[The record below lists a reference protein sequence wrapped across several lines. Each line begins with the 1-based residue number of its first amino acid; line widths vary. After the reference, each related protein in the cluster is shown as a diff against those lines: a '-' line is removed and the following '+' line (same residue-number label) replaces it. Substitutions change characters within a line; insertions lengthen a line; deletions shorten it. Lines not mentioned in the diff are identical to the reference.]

1 MVRISK
7 TRKPQKAWFGH
18 LNPMCPLGNDA
29 ITNHQLFIAS
39 SVVHSIIT
47 RMGQHLLGLVLI
59 VFGIMIDSMHCMY
72 TTTTATA
79 TTTTTTTTTT
89 EMDPFDRLFWALE
102 SLSTLFQERK
112 DPLDDRVNLW
122 PNGRVPYV
130 ISEEL
135 DSRAREKIYEAIE
148 EFHQKTCVNF
158 EPRLKSDQDYVHF
171 VPHQNMCGTKVGNI
185 GLDSYA
191 REKINEAIEEF
202 KQKTCVNFEPRL
214 KSDQDYVHFV
224 PHQEICG
231 TEVGNIGLNSPIYL
245 SPDCQRSKPMIQHE
259 MMHALGNV

>member
-1 MVRISK
+1 
-7 TRKPQKAWFGH
+7 
-18 LNPMCPLGNDA
+18 
-29 ITNHQLFIAS
+29 
-39 SVVHSIIT
+39 
-47 RMGQHLLGLVLI
+47 
-59 VFGIMIDSMHCMY
+59 MIDFLIFSALESEVERLKVENLELTEKLGQTNFDDSPAWGAPEDEVLLTSSELEAEISELKQKIQKIV
-72 TTTTATA
+72 TTTTD
-79 TTTTTTTTTT
+79 
-89 EMDPFDRLFWALE
+89 MDPMKE
-102 SLSTLFQERK
+102 PVK
-112 DPLDDRVNLW
+112 LW

-135 DSRAREKIYEAIE
+135 DSNAREKINEAIE

-224 PHQEICG
+224 PHQEFCG
-231 TEVGNIGLNSPIYL
+231 TYEGNIGLDSPIYL
-245 SPDCQRSKPMIQHE
+245 TPFCQRSKPAIQHE
-259 MMHALGNV
+259 MMHTLGNV

>member
-1 MVRISK
+1 MTEKLGQTNFDDSPAWGAPEDEVLLTSSELEAEISELK
-7 TRKPQKAWFGH
+7 QK
-18 LNPMCPLGNDA
+18 
-29 ITNHQLFIAS
+29 IQK
-39 SVVHSIIT
+39 
-47 RMGQHLLGLVLI
+47 I
-59 VFGIMIDSMHCMY
+59 V
-72 TTTTATA
+72 TTTTD
-79 TTTTTTTTTT
+79 
-89 EMDPFDRLFWALE
+89 MDPMKE
-102 SLSTLFQERK
+102 PVK
-112 DPLDDRVNLW
+112 LW

-135 DSRAREKIYEAIE
+135 DSNAREKINEAIE

-214 KSDQDYVHFV
+214 KSDRDYVFFDKI
-224 PHQEICG
+224 PNGC
-231 TEVGNIGLNSPIYL
+231 TSPLGKDWDGGVQYIYL
-245 SPDCQRSKPMIQHE
+245 TPDCQRNKPDIQHE
-259 MMHALGNV
+259 MMHTLGNVYVVMSQRRIGTDSQLATCGS

>member
-1 MVRISK
+1 
-7 TRKPQKAWFGH
+7 
-18 LNPMCPLGNDA
+18 
-29 ITNHQLFIAS
+29 
-39 SVVHSIIT
+39 
-47 RMGQHLLGLVLI
+47 MGQHLLGLVLI

-79 TTTTTTTTTT
+79 TTTTTTTTT

-135 DSRAREKIYEAIE
+135 DSNAREKINEAIE

-171 VPHQNMCGTKVGNI
+171 VPHQEFCGTFVGNI
-185 GLDSYA
+185 GLDS
-191 REKINEAIEEF
+191 
-202 KQKTCVNFEPRL
+202 
-214 KSDQDYVHFV
+214 
-224 PHQEICG
+224 
-231 TEVGNIGLNSPIYL
+231 PIYL
-245 SPDCQRSKPMIQHE
+245 TPDCQRNKPDIQHE
-259 MMHALGNV
+259 MMHTLGNV

>member
-7 TRKPQKAWFGH
+7 TCKPQKAWFGH

-89 EMDPFDRLFWALE
+89 TEMDPFDRLFWALE

-135 DSRAREKIYEAIE
+135 DS
-148 EFHQKTCVNF
+148 
-158 EPRLKSDQDYVHF
+158 
-171 VPHQNMCGTKVGNI
+171 
-185 GLDSYA
+185 YA

-202 KQKTCVNFEPRL
+202 HQKTCVNFEPRL

-259 MMHALGNV
+259 MMHTLGNV

>member
-1 MVRISK
+1 MTEKLGQTNFDDSPAWGAPEDEVLLTSSELEAEISELK
-7 TRKPQKAWFGH
+7 QK
-18 LNPMCPLGNDA
+18 
-29 ITNHQLFIAS
+29 IQK
-39 SVVHSIIT
+39 
-47 RMGQHLLGLVLI
+47 I
-59 VFGIMIDSMHCMY
+59 V
-72 TTTTATA
+72 TTTTD
-79 TTTTTTTTTT
+79 
-89 EMDPFDRLFWALE
+89 MDPMKE
-102 SLSTLFQERK
+102 PVK
-112 DPLDDRVNLW
+112 LW

-130 ISEEL
+130 ISEEF
-135 DSRAREKIYEAIE
+135 DS
-148 EFHQKTCVNF
+148 N
-158 EPRLKSDQDYVHF
+158 S
-171 VPHQNMCGTKVGNI
+171 
-185 GLDSYA
+185 